1 MVQCV
6 YEALLECPVICLSLS
21 HCSYEERWHSLPAP
35 GSETPCHLDVF
46 GDTGEVAYLQLEA
59 LRRAVVGS
67 AADWQLASVR
77 RYVAVGLSS
86 CPFGFSSLDGFDDLL
101 CLQAGC

>member
-1 MVQCV
+1 M
-6 YEALLECPVICLSLS
+6 
-21 HCSYEERWHSLPAP
+21 
-35 GSETPCHLDVF
+35 DVF
-46 GDTGEVAYLQLEA
+46 GDTGEVAFLQLEV
-59 LRRAVVGS
+59 LRWAVVGT
-67 AADWQLASVR
+67 AAGLQLASVR